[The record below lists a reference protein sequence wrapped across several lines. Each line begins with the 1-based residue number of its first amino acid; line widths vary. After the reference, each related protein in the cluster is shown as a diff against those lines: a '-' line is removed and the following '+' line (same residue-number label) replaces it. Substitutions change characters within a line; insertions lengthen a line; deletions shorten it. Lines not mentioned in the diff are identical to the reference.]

1 MWQYEK
7 MDGLDVDIP
16 SVFDVFGSITDVT
29 FVCDYLYRYACIT
42 KHISLPLAA
51 AEPMLSS

>member
-7 MDGLDVDIP
+7 MDGFDVDIP

-29 FVCDYLYRYACIT
+29 FVCDYLYRYEQRPI
-42 KHISLPLAA
+42 HLAA
-51 AEPMLSS
+51 PE